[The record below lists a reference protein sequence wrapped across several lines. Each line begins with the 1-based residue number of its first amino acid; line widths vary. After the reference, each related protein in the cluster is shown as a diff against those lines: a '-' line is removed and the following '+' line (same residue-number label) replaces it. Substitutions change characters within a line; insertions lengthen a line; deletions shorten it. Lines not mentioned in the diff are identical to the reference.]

1 MHSIPVKKEEE
12 IKSIN
17 AVCLFNF
24 CVPYF
29 KKKICIELN
38 ATLIFLLNQIFALIK
53 CIEIDVLA
61 LVEFRQYYLLL
72 LKEIKTINCK
82 IVTDPHPLLPSF
94 SCLKIRDIQYD
105 NFPTSNSHFSMSY
118 SVEMEF
124 NNNLII
130 ISLRMHI
137 KFSIV
142 LCSYLI
148 F

>member
-1 MHSIPVKKEEE
+1 MQ
-12 IKSIN
+12 
-17 AVCLFNF
+17 
-24 CVPYF
+24 PYF
-29 KKKICIELN
+29 KNKMNLN
-38 ATLIFLLNQIFALIK
+38 TFQVISYSYWKQDGHWQCEVWQNHLIK

-94 SCLKIRDIQYD
+94 SCLKIRDIQYE
-105 NFPTSNSHFSMSY
+105 NFPTSNSHFPMSF

-130 ISLRMHI
+130 ISLRMHV
-137 KFSIV
+137 KFSVV

>member
-1 MHSIPVKKEEE
+1 MLFVCSVFVFHTFLKKNMHRTEC
-12 IKSIN
+12 N
-17 AVCLFNF
+17 TDFW
-24 CVPYF
+24 
-29 KKKICIELN
+29 LN
-38 ATLIFLLNQIFALIK
+38 LIFDLIK

-72 LKEIKTINCK
+72 LKEIKTTNCK

-94 SCLKIRDIQYD
+94 SCLKICDIQYD

>member
-1 MHSIPVKKEEE
+1 MHRTECNPD
-12 IKSIN
+12 
-17 AVCLFNF
+17 
-24 CVPYF
+24 
-29 KKKICIELN
+29 
-38 ATLIFLLNQIFALIK
+38 FLLNLIFDLIK

-61 LVEFRQYYLLL
+61 LVELRQYYLLL
-72 LKEIKTINCK
+72 LKEIKTTNCK

-94 SCLKIRDIQYD
+94 SCLKICDIQYD

-130 ISLRMHI
+130 ISLRMHV
-137 KFSIV
+137 KFSVV